1 LLVAAGVVA
10 LVVLAYG
17 RPLSQAAPKPERPA
31 PRTRI
36 ALLNLTYV
44 IKNYEKFKTFQQE
57 ILNDFKSFQ
66 EKDEVKKKLLEESS
80 KESQDPKTTEA
91 RRKELAKQIK
101 DLEREIQDNN
111 VAAKKAMK
119 QKGDEQMKVLY
130 LDIVDAA
137 TRHARSHDFE
147 MVLHYNE
154 ATTKEDFYSTEN
166 VARKLQAGTL
176 LPLYAAPGLDISQE
190 VAEALN
196 RDLKPAP

>member
-36 ALLNLTYV
+36 GLLNLTYV

-57 ILNDFKSFQ
+57 ILEAFKPYQ
-66 EKDEVKKKLLEESS
+66 ETDQTKKKKLEDLS
-80 KESQDPKTTEA
+80 KEANKPETPEA
-91 RRKELAKQIK
+91 RRLELAKQIK
-101 DLEREIQDNN
+101 DLQREINDGK
-111 VAAKKAMK
+111 VTAKKAMEK
-119 QKGDEQMKVLY
+119 KGAEQMKVLY
-130 LDIVDAA
+130 LDIMDAA

-190 VAEALN
+190 VVEALN
-196 RDLKPAP
+196 RELKPAP